1 MNHSELWESIEA
13 VFGSAYGRS
22 LMRDLYLAKLGM
34 TGEAALEAGVPPRD
48 VWHALSDDMG
58 VSDDK
63 RWIYR
68 AKRKGDDE

>member
-22 LMRDLYLAKLGM
+22 LMRDLYLAELGN
-34 TGEAALEAGVPPRD
+34 TGEAALEAGIAPRE
-48 VWHALSDDMG
+48 VWHALCDDMG

-63 RWIYR
+63 RWICR

>member
-1 MNHSELWESIEA
+1 MNHSELWESLEA

-22 LMRDLYLAKLGM
+22 LMCDLYLAKLGT

-48 VWHALSDDMG
+48 VWHALCDDMG

-68 AKRKGDDE
+68 ANRKGDDE